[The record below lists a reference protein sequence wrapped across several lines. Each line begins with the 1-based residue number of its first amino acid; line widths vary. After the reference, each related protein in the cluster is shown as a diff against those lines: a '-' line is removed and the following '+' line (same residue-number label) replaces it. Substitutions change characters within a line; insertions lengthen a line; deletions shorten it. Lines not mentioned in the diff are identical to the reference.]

1 MMLTIRRYL
10 AREIYGA
17 TLFVFV
23 AFLVLFAFFDLIHE
37 LGDLGKGNYRLQHA
51 LLYVLLSVPSHVYE
65 LFPIAV
71 LIGTLYALAH
81 LAANSEYTV
90 MRGSGLSPGRAAAT
104 LGRIGIVF
112 VALTYVVGEFMAPVA
127 ERAAQQLKLSA
138 TSTMVA
144 QEFRTGFWVKD
155 ERRFVNVREVL
166 PDSTLLGVHIYEFD
180 EDFRLRSIS
189 AAERGQFAEKNLWR
203 LRGVVRTNFSGEG
216 ASVEKLDQMDW
227 HSVLTPDILS
237 VLFVAPE
244 RMSAWNLYQYTR
256 HLSENRQRTERYEIA
271 MWKKLVYPF
280 AALVMMALALPFA
293 YIHTRSG
300 SVGVKVFSGIM
311 LGIFFHMLNSLFS
324 HLGLLQN
331 WSPLFSAIL
340 PSAVF
345 LTAAA
350 AMMWWVERR

>member
-10 AREIYGA
+10 AREIYAA
-17 TLFVFV
+17 TVFVFA

-51 LLYVLLSVPSHVYE
+51 LLYVLLSLPSHIYE

-90 MRGSGLSPGRAAAT
+90 MRGSGLSPRAAALT

-112 VALTYVVGEFMAPVA
+112 VALTYIVGEFLTPVT
-127 ERAAQQLKLSA
+127 ERTAQQIKLRA
-138 TSTMVA
+138 TSSVIA

-155 ERRFVNVREVL
+155 ENRFVNVREVL
-166 PDSTLLGVHIYEFD
+166 PDATLLDVRIYEFD
-180 EDFRLRSIS
+180 KDFRLSSIS
-189 AAERGQFAEKNLWR
+189 MARRGEFAGSNLWR
-203 LRGVVRTNFSGEG
+203 LLDVVSTRFSGAG
-216 ASVEKLDQMDW
+216 ASVDRQDRSEW

-237 VLFVAPE
+237 VLFVMPE

-293 YIHTRSG
+293 YVHTRSG

-345 LTAAA
+345 LAAA
-350 AMMWWVERR
+350 GLMMWWVERR

>member
-1 MMLTIRRYL
+1 MLTIRRYL
-10 AREIYGA
+10 AREIYGS

-23 AFLVLFAFFDLIHE
+23 AFLALFAFFDLIHE

-51 LLYVLLSVPSHVYE
+51 FLYVLLSVPSHIYE

-90 MRGSGLSPGRAAAT
+90 MRGSGLSPGQAVSA

-112 VALTYVVGEFMAPVA
+112 VVITYVVGEFLTPVT
-127 ERAAQQLKLSA
+127 ERAAQQLKLRA
-138 TSTMVA
+138 TSTVIA
-144 QEFRTGFWVKD
+144 QEFRTGFWVRD
-155 ERRFVNVREVL
+155 EQRFVNVREVL
-166 PDSTLLGVHIYEFD
+166 PDTTLVGIRIYEFD
-180 EDFRLRSIS
+180 ADYRLISIVS
-189 AAERGQFAEKNLWR
+189 AERGEFEQKNLWR
-203 LRGVVRTNFSGEG
+203 MHNVVRTRFSGG
-216 ASVEKLDQMDW
+216 GSKVDRLDQMDW
-227 HSVLTPDILS
+227 PSVLTPNILS
-237 VLFVAPE
+237 VLFVMPE
-244 RMSAWNLYQYTR
+244 RMSAWNLYQYVR

-280 AALVMMALALPFA
+280 AVLVMMALALPFA
-293 YIHTRSG
+293 YIHTRFG

-331 WSPLFSAIL
+331 WSPPFSALL

-345 LTAAA
+345 LATAAF
-350 AMMWWVERR
+350 MMWWVERR

>member
-1 MMLTIRRYL
+1 MMLTVHRYL

-23 AFLVLFAFFDLIHE
+23 AFLALFAFFDLIHE
-37 LGDLGKGNYRLQHA
+37 LGDLGKGDYRLQHA
-51 LLYVLLSVPSHVYE
+51 LGYVLLSVPSHVYE

-90 MRGSGLSPGRAAAT
+90 MRGSGLSPGGAALA
-104 LGRIGIVF
+104 LARIGIVF
-112 VALTYVVGEFMAPVA
+112 VVLTYLVGEIVAPVT
-127 ERAAQQLKLSA
+127 ERAAQQLKLRA
-138 TSTMVA
+138 TSAVIA

-166 PDSTLLGVHIYEFD
+166 LDTTLVGIRIYEFD
-180 EDFRLRSIS
+180 SEYRLRSIS
-189 AAERGQFAEKNLWR
+189 AAERGGVAGNNVWR
-203 LRGVVRTNFSGEG
+203 LRDVVRTSFGPNDT
-216 ASVEKLDQMDW
+216 SVERLEQIEW
-227 HSVLTPDILS
+227 PSLLTPDILS
-237 VLFVAPE
+237 VLFVKPE

-256 HLSENRQRTERYEIA
+256 HLAENRQRTERYEIA
-271 MWKKLVYPF
+271 MWKKLIYPF
-280 AALVMMALALPFA
+280 AVWVMMALALPFA

-331 WSPLFSAIL
+331 WQPLFSAIL

-345 LTAAA
+345 LTAAGL
-350 AMMWWVERR
+350 MMWWVERR

>member
-10 AREIYGA
+10 AREIYAA
-17 TLFVFV
+17 TVFVFV
-23 AFLVLFAFFDLIHE
+23 AFLALFAFFDLIHE

-51 LLYVLLSVPSHVYE
+51 LLYVLLSLPSHIYE

-90 MRGSGLSPGRAAAT
+90 MRGSGLSPRSAAVM

-112 VALTYVVGEFMAPVA
+112 VVLTYLVGEFLTPVT
-127 ERAAQQLKLSA
+127 ERAAQQIKLRA
-138 TSTMVA
+138 TSSVIA
-144 QEFRTGFWVKD
+144 QEFRTGFWIKD
-155 ERRFVNVREVL
+155 ENRFVNVREVL
-166 PDSTLLGVHIYEFD
+166 PDATLLDVRIYEFD
-180 EDFRLRSIS
+180 SDFRLRSIS
-189 AAERGQFAEKNLWR
+189 MAKRGEFEGKNLWR
-203 LRGVVRTNFSGEG
+203 LLDVVRTRFSGEG
-216 ASVEKLDQMDW
+216 ASVDRQDRSEW
-227 HSVLTPDILS
+227 RSVLTPDILS
-237 VLFVAPE
+237 VLFVVPE

-293 YIHTRSG
+293 YVHTRSG

-345 LTAAA
+345 LTAAGL
-350 AMMWWVERR
+350 MMWWVERR